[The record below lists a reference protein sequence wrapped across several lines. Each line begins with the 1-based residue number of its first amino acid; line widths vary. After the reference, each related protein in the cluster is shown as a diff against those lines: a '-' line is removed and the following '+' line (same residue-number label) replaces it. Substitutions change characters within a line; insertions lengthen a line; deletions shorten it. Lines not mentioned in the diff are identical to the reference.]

1 MNKFTIIEVDG
12 YQMDEKIPETF
23 RIIQGNNGE
32 KLITPEF
39 GTGNESWKDKSHLW
53 LRSLHIG
60 PDDTVISV
68 GFPKFF
74 NCGDG
79 PREFQITEKDLLDK
93 KDLVATLKYD
103 GSLLCRYVQDGIVK
117 FRTRGALQ
125 VGLDNKN
132 EIDKFIKWYPKLNDP
147 SVYPNISL
155 LFEWCSPR
163 NQIVIKYDKPQI
175 ILVGAVS
182 YEKNTEWYNNKFSL
196 LTIKELEQI
205 SENLSS
211 FDDYLM
217 QCVEYFYLK
226 NNTEVIAL
234 IERIKND
241 KIIEGYVIRMDGEQ
255 NLVKVKSDH
264 YFILHSLKSNLTSES
279 ITELFL
285 SWNQPSFE
293 EFKKKFES
301 SYDYETFAVALPAIS
316 SVYDGLKIANKIFD
330 HIKNF
335 VEINKN
341 LSRKEFAIKAKQAY
355 QDHKLAACFSL
366 LDNKPLKNNFIKSLI
381 LQNSK
386 QYSFSMFKK
395 NIPQDELEES

>member
-1 MNKFTIIEVDG
+1 MDITKSFKVLTNENGTERLIKPNFDFKASEWNNQNK
-12 YQMDEKIPETF
+12 
-23 RIIQGNNGE
+23 
-32 KLITPEF
+32 
-39 GTGNESWKDKSHLW
+39 W
-53 LRSLHIG
+53 LRSLHL
-60 PDDTVISV
+60 DKNDCVISV
-68 GFPKFF
+68 GLPKFQNIKEGF
-74 NCGDG
+74 GEL
-79 PREFQITEKDLLDK
+79 RITEQDLLDK

-103 GSLLCRYVQDGIVK
+103 GSLLIRYVQDGIVK

-264 YFILHSLKSNLTSES
+264 YFILHSLKSNLTSEVLAD
-279 ITELFL
+279 LFL
-285 SWNQPSFE
+285 SWGQPSFE
-293 EFKKKFES
+293 EFKDKFIAA
-301 SYDYETFAVALPAIS
+301 YDYEIWTTILPAASSIIDAS
-316 SVYDGLKIANKIFD
+316 KIADSVYNHIVNLVEENRSLTRANFADLVKQ
-330 HIKNF
+330 KYSG
-335 VEINKN
+335 EK
-341 LSRKEFAIKAKQAY
+341 LSLCFA
-355 QDHKLAACFSL
+355 L
-366 LDNKPLKNNFIKSLI
+366 LDRKKIDSKFYKKIIMQNIKI
-381 LQNSK
+381 
-386 QYSFSMFKK
+386 YDFSIFKK
-395 NIPQDELEES
+395 KK